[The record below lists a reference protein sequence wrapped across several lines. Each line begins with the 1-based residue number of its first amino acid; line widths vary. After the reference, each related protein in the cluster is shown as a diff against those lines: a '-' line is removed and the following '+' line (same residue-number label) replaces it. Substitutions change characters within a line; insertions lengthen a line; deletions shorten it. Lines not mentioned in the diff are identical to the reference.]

1 MQEKGAIVQEGMGGL
16 LCPPGHP
23 MLTQSVETDLR
34 RKPENRSRM
43 SLEYALESPGLDA
56 ATRAVVRTILAT
68 WERLKPPLDSPEVRE
83 WILQVLGYFRGCFN
97 FHPENEAGWH
107 AANLTIESD
116 ADPLEKADF
125 HAGVHL
131 IRQYYPDYQPSAAD
145 FTAAYW
151 GKKPA

>member
-1 MQEKGAIVQEGMGGL
+1 MQEKGKIVQEGMGGL

-23 MLTQSVETDLR
+23 AHTQSVETDLR

-43 SLEYALESPGLDA
+43 SLEHAVDSTELDSV
-56 ATRAVVRTILAT
+56 TLAVVRTVLAA
-68 WERLKPPLDSPEVRE
+68 WAQHKPPLDSPQVRE

-97 FHPENEAGWH
+97 FHPESEEGWH
-107 AANLTIESD
+107 AVNLTID
-116 ADPLEKADF
+116 AAKDPLTNADF

-131 IRQYYPDYQPSAAD
+131 IRQYYPDYQPTAAD